1 MSLARIRLPGHP
13 DALCDL
19 VAEAI
24 VDEYARRD
32 PAARLRI
39 SVMGG
44 RGALFIAGDVM
55 SQADFDVATLIRR
68 TVGSIG
74 VVAEI
79 EPFIALETVG
89 AERAAAF
96 AAGIESPV
104 AVIGYAT
111 TETEE
116 RVPITCSIARRIAK
130 ALHERRMSD
139 ENWFWVGGDAEVVVE
154 CIQKELRV
162 SLCVEHGATA
172 LEEVRKEL
180 TAFVHTLYPM
190 AIVRVNEIGAIDV
203 RGIAQVMG
211 ASGRWNEPYG
221 SAIPSGPSGIGLD
234 IHRAEKSGPW
244 LARAAAR
251 GLVEAGSKGAM
262 VRAVYRP
269 GERVPATVLARDE
282 RGKDLSSTIDPISLS
297 LDRAVRDWSRPN
309 LHADATRWGFAGEYG
324 LPWESMSG

>member
-55 SQADFDVATLIRR
+55 SQADFDVAMLIRR
-68 TVGSIG
+68 TVGSLG
-74 VVAEI
+74 VIAEI

-89 AERAAAF
+89 AERASSF
-96 AAGIESPV
+96 GAGIESPV
-104 AVIGYAT
+104 AVVGYAT
-111 TETEE
+111 VETEE
-116 RVPITCSIARRIAK
+116 RVPIACSIARRLAK
-130 ALHERRMSD
+130 ALHDRRSSD
-139 ENWFWVGGDAEVVVE
+139 ENWFWLGSDAEVVVE

-162 SLCVEHGATA
+162 SLCVEHGTTS

-190 AIVRVNEIGAIDV
+190 ALVHVNEVGAVDV

-221 SAIPSGPSGIGLD
+221 SAIPSGPSGVGLD
-234 IHRAEKSGPW
+234 LYRAEKSGAW

-251 GLVEAGSKGAM
+251 ALVNGGAKAAM

-269 GERVPATVLARDE
+269 GERLPATIVARDE
-282 RGKDLSSTIDPISLS
+282 RGKDLSSLIDPTSMS
-297 LDRAVRDWSRPN
+297 LDRAARDWVRPN
-309 LHADATRWGFAGEYG
+309 LHTDAARWGFAGEFG
-324 LPWESMSG
+324 LPWESASN

>member
-32 PAARLRI
+32 AAARLRI

-55 SQADFDVATLIRR
+55 SQADFDVAMLVRR
-68 TVGSIG
+68 TIGSLG
-74 VVAEI
+74 VMAEV
-79 EPFIALETVG
+79 EPFIALETVV
-89 AERAAAF
+89 AERATSF
-96 AAGIESPV
+96 GAGIESPV
-104 AVIGYAT
+104 AVVGYAT
-111 TETEE
+111 AETEE
-116 RVPITCSIARRIAK
+116 RVPLACAIAQKIAK
-130 ALHERRMSD
+130 ALHDRRSSD
-139 ENWFWVGGDAEVVVE
+139 EKWFWVGSDAEVVVE
-154 CIQKELRV
+154 CERGEVRV

-172 LEEVRKEL
+172 LEEVRNEL
-180 TAFVHTLYPM
+180 TAFVHTLYPN
-190 AIVRVNEIGAIDV
+190 ATVRVNEVGAIDV

-221 SAIPSGPSGIGLD
+221 SAIPSGPSGVGLD
-234 IHRAEKSGPW
+234 IHRAEKSGAW

-251 GLVEAGSKGAM
+251 LLVEGGSRAAM

-269 GERVPATVLARDE
+269 GERLPAVILARDE
-282 RGKDLSSTIDPISLS
+282 RGADLSSKIDFASMSLV
-297 LDRAVRDWSRPN
+297 RAREWARPN
-309 LHADATRWGFAGEYG
+309 LHIDAVRWGFAGEPG
-324 LPWESMSG
+324 LPWESATA